1 MASVGAC
8 AEQPHQCGESD
19 LKAVGDEEACW
30 KSPVSS
36 KVV

>member
-19 LKAVGDEEACW
+19 PKAGDEGACR

-36 KVV
+36 EVV